1 MNRTSY
7 ACRPNVSSD
16 VDERM
21 MPPVIRAFVEV
32 PVRYALVLTALTLT
46 LVAGPAAQTQVPRP
60 APYFHEFLTPPEQ
73 VVAVR
78 AARLFDTKTGAI
90 LSNQIVLIRGDRI
103 ADVGSSVVVPSGATV
118 IDLGSATL
126 LPGLIDAHVHTY
138 GPGSDPHERAI
149 TAVAN
154 AQKDLRAGFTTV
166 MDMDSRGGYGTVDLR
181 NAINAGVIDG
191 RGMQVGGRTI
201 NQRASG
207 GEGAALTSVGERLTG
222 GQHLELP
229 R

>member
-1 MNRTSY
+1 MV
-7 ACRPNVSSD
+7 PNVT
-16 VDERM
+16 
-21 MPPVIRAFVEV
+21 VIV
-32 PVRYALVLTALTLT
+32 
-46 LVAGPAAQTQVPRP
+46 
-60 APYFHEFLTPPEQ
+60 H
-73 VVAVR
+73 
-78 AARLFDTKTGAI
+78 
-90 LSNQIVLIRGDRI
+90 GDRI
-103 ADVGSSVVVPSGATV
+103 DEVSPSAVPPTGATL
-118 IDLGSATL
+118 IDLGAATL

-138 GPGSDPHERAI
+138 GPGTDTHQRAI
-149 TAVAN
+149 AAVAN
-154 AQKDLRAGFTTV
+154 AQKDLQAGFTTV